1 MDIRA
6 ILKERGVS
14 DDIAESMIGN
24 PAYTTILEGFVKDAE
39 AGKTAL
45 LKANEIKAELEKW
58 NTETVIPYGQK
69 RDAEIREARAKL
81 AAQTTY
87 LKELKAQGYDV
98 PDSYLADAPA
108 PDPAK
113 TTTPPAPDGVDRKF
127 VEERAAETSRI
138 NMALISASER
148 ARDLLGHGLDIEA
161 EYEDFTKNRRPG
173 DNLRQHIDRKYDLSG
188 IEKKRADEK
197 AKKERDDLIAEGRKL
212 EREEY
217 SKKHG
222 DNGETVIPRSSKF
235 DRFKPAPDAERP
247 NVLTAGGREEATKRR
262 QEKYRDF
269 LVQ

>member
-1 MDIRA
+1 MADIRA

-24 PAYTTILEGFVKDAE
+24 PAYTSILEGFVADAE

-45 LKANEIKAELEKW
+45 LKAQQIKDDLEKW

-69 RDAEIREARAKL
+69 RDAEVRETRAKL

-87 LKELKAQGYDV
+87 LKELKAQGYDI
-98 PDSYLADAPA
+98 PDSYLAEAPA

-113 TTTPPAPDGVDRKF
+113 NTPSPDAVDRKF

-161 EYEDFTKNRRPG
+161 EYEDFSKNRRPG

-188 IEKKRADEK
+188 IEKKRADDK
-197 AKKERDDLIAEGRKL
+197 AKKERDDLIAEGRRL
-212 EREEY
+212 EKEEHA
-217 SKKHG
+217 KKHG
-222 DNGETVIPRSSKF
+222 DNGETVVPRSSKF

-247 NVLTAGGREEATKRR
+247 NVLTAAGREAATKAR
-262 QEKYRDF
+262 QEKYKDF